1 MIRRPPRSTRTDTL
15 FPYTTLFRAPR
26 SSSRCAADRPAWESR
41 GKTAPQCR
49 TSAAPDRLVDQPV
62 ERAECTGKA
71 GDRSARIGAGRHQ
84 CRQMD
89 RGRAVV
95 AAQQPDLER
104 FELHRTEEHP
114 SELQSIMRNQY
125 AVFCLQKKK

>member
-15 FPYTTLFRAPR
+15 SPYTTLFR
-26 SSSRCAADRPAWESR
+26 SWESR

-89 RGRAVV
+89 SGREVV

-104 FELHRTEEHP
+104 FEIHAIRTGGEDIADHVP
-114 SELQSIMRNQY
+114 RSDDTLDRTRMSKPNP
-125 AVFCLQKKK
+125 